1 MNFDIKL
8 VKISVTIP
16 PENVEAVRN
25 AVCEAGAG
33 IIGNYDYCSYASKV
47 VGTFRPND
55 QANPYIGENN
65 KLEFVDEINLEFICP
80 IEKAKEVVA
89 VLRQAIRTRSHRLR
103 LFHYWMIYSKNNA
116 NQTI

>member
-1 MNFDIKL
+1 MNMNLVIKR

-16 PENVEAVRN
+16 PENVEAVRK

-47 VGTFRPND
+47 TGTFRPND

-80 IEKAKEVVA
+80 VEKAREVVA
-89 VLRQAIRTRSHRLR
+89 ALRQAHPYEEPSIEIVPL
-103 LFHYWMIYSKNNA
+103 LDDLLG
-116 NQTI
+116 